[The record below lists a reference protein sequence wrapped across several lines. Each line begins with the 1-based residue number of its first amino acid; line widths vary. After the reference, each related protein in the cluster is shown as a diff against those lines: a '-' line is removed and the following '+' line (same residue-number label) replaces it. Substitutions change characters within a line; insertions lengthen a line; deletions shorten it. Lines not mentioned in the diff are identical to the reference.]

1 MGALACCLAKLTA
14 PLSLVTI
21 SGFTTPAFAAG
32 SDIGPADTARMI
44 VTAVLVLMMTV
55 PGLALFRG
63 TAGLLEGN
71 LHLLLTQL
79 YGVAVTMAWSAG
91 VTYVLLEPVS
101 DFVPLRISLSR
112 NRRAGIFRSM
122 ARHCRRFSI

>member
-1 MGALACCLAKLTA
+1 
-14 PLSLVTI
+14 
-21 SGFTTPAFAAG
+21 
-32 SDIGPADTARMI
+32 MI

-91 VTYVLLEPVS
+91 GY
-101 DFVPLRISLSR
+101 LRAPRTGQRLRPAAHIPAAGTGGPGYFAAWRGIAVDSLSKYR
-112 NRRAGIFRSM
+112 LPALAMSM
-122 ARHCRRFSI
+122 IMSKYPS